1 MRILMVTDTYAP
13 ARNGVAV
20 WVAMTVRE
28 LRERGHEVDVLTYAH
43 DHREPGEKG
52 MFELPAWFGIDSD
65 FKVAPILSGLPTDVE
80 TGSWDVV
87 HIHHPILLGPQG
99 VRIGR
104 RCGAKVAFTCHSVYT
119 DYLDEYYWGV
129 GKVMKPALNR
139 RTARFANSCD
149 LLFAPSSRVMS
160 WLREN
165 GVTARIEMLEAP
177 ADTSRIVCMDRTRA
191 RGALGLGTEPV
202 ALYVGRVADEKRMHI
217 LVDEFDRACGA
228 MPGSKLAIVGTGVR
242 LGSVRRQVVRLGL
255 QGRVLVLGA
264 RSGEEL
270 SMWYSAADASVSASR
285 SETGPLTVVEAMA
298 CGCPTVALRAPG
310 FEDRIVD
317 GVNGLLAEDLPG
329 ALGQA
334 MARVLGDPELRER
347 LSRGALASAPR
358 YTSACSA
365 ERLLGVYEDLLR

>member
-1 MRILMVTDTYAP
+1 
-13 ARNGVAV
+13 
-20 WVAMTVRE
+20 
-28 LRERGHEVDVLTYAH
+28 
-43 DHREPGEKG
+43 
-52 MFELPAWFGIDSD
+52 
-65 FKVAPILSGLPTDVE
+65 
-80 TGSWDVV
+80 V

-149 LLFAPSSRVMS
+149 MLFAPSSRVRS

-165 GVTARIEMLEAP
+165 GVTSRIETLEAP
-177 ADTSRIVCMDRTRA
+177 ADTTRIVCMDRTRA
-191 RGALGLGTEPV
+191 REALGLGAEPV
-202 ALYVGRVADEKRMHI
+202 ALYVGRVADEKRMDV
-217 LVDEFDRACGA
+217 LVDEFDQACRAI
-228 MPGSKLAIVGTGVR
+228 PGSQLVIVGTGVR
-242 LGSVRRQVVRLGL
+242 LESVRRQVARLGL
-255 QGRVLVLGA
+255 GGRVLVLGA

-270 SMWYSAADASVSASR
+270 STWYSAADVSVSASR

-334 MARVLGDPELRER
+334 MARVLGDPALRER
-347 LSRGALASAPR
+347 LSGGAVASAPR

-365 ERLLGVYEDLLR
+365 ERLLGVYEDLVR